1 MEKLLIY
8 RERFLKFLTARGR
21 YIQSGMRFL
30 GGTVLFYV
38 LGKLFGYTET
48 FSLYDGSDQC
58 FYSNISIIADLLCR
72 YILRVTSCIVRS
84 DIIFCTGSCI
94 IFSCISESFS
104 RDKDLSD
111 DGANL
116 LLFSTAC
123 MFTDLC
129 WDVLWNCRTSSD
141 LNGNSDLLSVQYPS
155 ADNEPAGIRIST
167 WEGLQSDRGKSD
179 RQ

>member
-1 MEKLLIY
+1 MESNENNTTNEIITNMNNDTTNETINVKKNKKKKIIIIAIVLLIVATLGCIY
-8 RERFLKFLTARGR
+8 FFKIKDNNTTTSKVGDKKDDNSLTD
-21 YIQSGMRFL
+21 
-30 GGTVLFYV
+30 
-38 LGKLFGYTET
+38 K
-48 FSLYDGSDQC
+48 DK
-58 FYSNISIIADLLCR
+58 
-72 YILRVTSCIVRS
+72 
-84 DIIFCTGSCI
+84 
-94 IFSCISESFS
+94 
-104 RDKDLSD
+104 DKDLSD

>member
-30 GGTVLFYV
+30 GGTVLFY
-38 LGKLFGYTET
+38 
-48 FSLYDGSDQC
+48 DGSDQC
-58 FYSNISIIADLLCR
+58 LYSNISIIADLLCR

-167 WEGLQSDRGKSD
+167 WEGLQSDRSKSN